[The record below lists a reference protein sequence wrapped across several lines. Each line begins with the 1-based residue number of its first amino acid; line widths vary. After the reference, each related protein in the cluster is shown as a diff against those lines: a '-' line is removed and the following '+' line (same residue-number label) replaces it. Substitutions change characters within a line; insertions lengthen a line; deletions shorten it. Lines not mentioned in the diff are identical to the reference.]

1 MLVVYAVVDLDY
13 CCREQPVESDC
24 ETPLMYALTCT
35 LEDEIGKIRG
45 YKRTRKVNVVVVGGV
60 DKKDALRVSVI
71 LERTLSTL
79 NIMASDNKTYTKYV
93 LMNKNRRGKAI
104 RPKQG
109 QKMATDEPP
118 EDVAGLRRSKTA
130 GLQVVG
136 ARSVRGAG
144 GLRALVGR
152 GQGEPRGDQRGQ
164 HHSRFSV
171 RPAPRQKGL
180 LRIRRERQEKDV
192 HVQRCSLRGVYRTT
206 HTRGLRSVHLRH
218 GEEDLRL
225 PIRDHGSVRASIV
238 ARLFG
243 GRDRGRGDPGNKTQ
257 VEPVYNLQEDAFN
270 AREKTQVQHDCRYI

>member
-1 MLVVYAVVDLDY
+1 MLVVYAVVDLD
-13 CCREQPVESDC
+13 CCCHEQPVESDC

-118 EDVAGLRRSKTA
+118 EDVAGVPVFLTQRPCIASLFKNKHSWWGSTVGLFRRNGGIYYKRRCFLRYVPGDA
-130 GLQVVG
+130 Q
-136 ARSVRGAG
+136 A
-144 GLRALVGR
+144 GR
-152 GQGEPRGDQRGQ
+152 GRPR
-164 HHSRFSV
+164 
-171 RPAPRQKGL
+171 
-180 LRIRRERQEKDV
+180 
-192 HVQRCSLRGVYRTT
+192 
-206 HTRGLRSVHLRH
+206 
-218 GEEDLRL
+218 
-225 PIRDHGSVRASIV
+225 
-238 ARLFG
+238 
-243 GRDRGRGDPGNKTQ
+243 N
-257 VEPVYNLQEDAFN
+257 
-270 AREKTQVQHDCRYI
+270 